1 MGSVDM
7 TCKAKIAATLGPA
20 SGRQSTLTRMVDAGL
35 DVARLNFSHG
45 TADEHR
51 RLVAELRKASRLRGR
66 PVAVLADLQGP
77 RFRVGRLPGGR
88 VELETGTEVEL
99 VAGVRSAP
107 GGKIP
112 VSYRALCRDVA
123 RGDTLLLDDGNL
135 SLTVTRVRAQVVRC
149 VVERGGELSDH
160 KGINIPGKRLSAAA
174 LTAKD
179 RRDLR
184 QAVEMGADWLA
195 VSFVRKAA
203 DVTTAKRLLKRAGRE
218 IPVMA
223 KIERPEAVDD
233 LDAILAASDGLM
245 VARGDLAVEVSPE
258 KVPHLQ
264 KEIIERA
271 NAVGK
276 PVITATQML
285 ESMRFARRPTRA
297 EASDVANAI
306 LDGSSGLLL
315 TAETAVGRYPVETIR
330 MMARIIAE
338 TEASG
343 RARRAEDPAGSL
355 SIAETACL
363 AASRAAEEV
372 GARRVVV
379 FTESGFTA
387 REVARFR
394 PRVPIVAFTP
404 YEEVRR
410 RLAPVWGV
418 HARHLAPVRSTDAL
432 VRALEQALVEG
443 GLAKRGETV
452 VVLMGLPLGVTGTT
466 NLIKI
471 HQVGSSAGSGGEVKT
486 RKRKAVRKGGGA
498 R

>member
-1 MGSVDM
+1 
-7 TCKAKIAATLGPA
+7 
-20 SGRQSTLTRMVDAGL
+20 
-35 DVARLNFSHG
+35 
-45 TADEHR
+45 
-51 RLVAELRKASRLRGR
+51 
-66 PVAVLADLQGP
+66 
-77 RFRVGRLPGGR
+77 
-88 VELETGTEVEL
+88 
-99 VAGVRSAP
+99 
-107 GGKIP
+107 
-112 VSYRALCRDVA
+112 VSYAALCKDVG

-135 SLTVTRVRAQVVRC
+135 SLTVSRVRAPIVRC
-149 VVERGGELSDH
+149 RVERGGELTDH

-174 LTAKD
+174 LTPKD

-184 QAVEMGADWLA
+184 LAVEMGADWLA
-195 VSFVRKAA
+195 VSFVRRAA
-203 DVTTAKRLLKRAGRE
+203 DVVTARRLLKRAGRE

-223 KIERPEAVDD
+223 KIERPEAIDD
-233 LDAILAASDGLM
+233 LEAILEASDGLM
-245 VARGDLAVEVSPE
+245 VARGDLAVELSPE
-258 KVPHLQ
+258 KVPNLQ
-264 KEIIERA
+264 KEIIDRA
-271 NAVGK
+271 SAVGK
-276 PVITATQML
+276 PVVTATQML
-285 ESMRFARRPTRA
+285 ESMRNAPRPTRA

-330 MMARIIAE
+330 MMARIIAA

-343 RARRAEDPAGSL
+343 RARRAEDPAGPL

-404 YEEVRR
+404 HEEVRR

-418 HARHLAPVRSTDAL
+418 RSRRLTPFRSTDAL
-432 VRALEQALVEG
+432 MNGLERALVDG
-443 GLAKRGETV
+443 GLAERGDTV
-452 VVLMGLPLGVTGTT
+452 VVLLGLPLGVAGTT

-471 HQVGSSAGSGGEVKT
+471 HEVGSFSS
-486 RKRKAVRKGGGA
+486 RRPR
-498 R
+498 